1 MAHTKRQ
8 KDGEAKRR
16 GGVAKEI
23 ARTEEEGGWWNKEK
37 SEMLVAS
44 VGARSDVGNT

>member
-23 ARTEEEGGWWNKEK
+23 AKTEEEGGWDKEK
-37 SEMLVAS
+37 SEMFVAS